1 MVDTLVRDLTFLLIM
16 GQLLISFQQW
26 QLIKAALK
34 QLGRQRR
41 KKKCHRG
48 PKPFSGLT
56 KKPVC
61 EAITGHFE

>member
-1 MVDTLVRDLTFLLIM
+1 MVDILVRDLMFLLIIR
-16 GQLLISFQQW
+16 QLMISFQQW

-41 KKKCHRG
+41 KKKGRSG

-56 KKPVC
+56 K
-61 EAITGHFE
+61 